1 MHGDASLPKWRM
13 RYRQRRSPGT
23 VSQSEG
29 GRASGIA
36 SAWTRAV
43 DSVRRDINPIACR
56 RPIVLYTDGLIEARN
71 CSGELFSFGR
81 LEALL
86 ATGANANQ
94 ASEAAQRFGQDD
106 DITVLTFTR
115 DRGYMQH
122 ANCFSTAHSSQIS

>member
-1 MHGDASLPKWRM
+1 MVMHLYP
-13 RYRQRRSPGT
+13 
-23 VSQSEG
+23 
-29 GRASGIA
+29 SGECVIA
-36 SAWTRAV
+36 SAGHPAPFLNLREVELAGSLPLGLAPSTLYGEISIQLRV
-43 DSVRRDINPIACR
+43 GDRF
-56 RPIVLYTDGLIEARN
+56 VLYTDGLIEARN